1 MAARQKDG
9 DGVVPDAKLSPTLA
23 LDLKSFIFFFFLL
36 VSFSAAL
43 RSVLQLSYSSFFFIL
58 RVCVSR
64 AAGLML
70 TDWGGYLP
78 VTRGTPLPLPCRQDK
93 KIYKKKKKKKP
104 KEIKRKNKEL
114 LVYEK
119 KD

>member
-9 DGVVPDAKLSPTLA
+9 DGVVPDAKLNPTLA
-23 LDLKSFIFFFFLL
+23 LDLKSLFFFSCLSLFPLRCVLYYSYRALLFL
-36 VSFSAAL
+36 SFL
-43 RSVLQLSYSSFFFIL
+43 FFFTA
-58 RVCVSR
+58 CVSQ

-93 KIYKKKKKKKP
+93 KMYKKK
-104 KEIKRKNKEL
+104 
-114 LVYEK
+114 
-119 KD
+119 